1 MADTARRHGAIRRRL
16 HLQRRADG
24 DDGFGN
30 TISGAGKFETVG
42 TVFASLTP
50 RTGGEEVTAARLSGR
65 QPYIVRVRNLPI
77 TRQITVAWQMVDT
90 RNQGR
95 VLAVTSPPADPNGKN
110 QWLEFLVVEGRP
122 S

>member
-1 MADTARRHGAIRRRL
+1 MADTARRHGAIRRRV

-24 DDGFGN
+24 GDGWGP
-30 TISGAGKFETVG
+30 TTPGAGKFETVG

-77 TRQITVAWQMVDT
+77 TRQITIAWQMVDT
-90 RNQGR
+90 RNGGK
-95 VLAVTSPPADPNGKN
+95 VLAVTSPPADPNGRN
-110 QWLEFLVVEGRP
+110 QWLEFQAVEGVT